1 MDTNKMLTYLLYAL
15 LAGFIVIAGYKTW
28 EIKQKKENMAK
39 ANEEFQQSIRD
50 LNFVENDT
58 TESRF
63 DGDENSDRTS
73 LPSSSSTVIA
83 DDGIED
89 EVPVTTPKKTTP
101 ASAPKT
107 TGKSAPSKPAPQPAA
122 AEPAPQQQP
131 QSMDT
136 DNSVGRYRVVAGS
149 FTKLDGAR
157 REMERIIKMGYHDA
171 EIGYFN
177 RGKFATV
184 VVVRT
189 DNLGEAK
196 GTVEALRKKGVDVR
210 VVERKK

>member
-1 MDTNKMLTYLLYAL
+1 MLTYLLYAL
-15 LAGFIVIAGYKTW
+15 LAGFIAIAGYKTW
-28 EIKQKKENMAK
+28 QIKQEKENMAK

-63 DGDENSDRTS
+63 DGDENSDGTS

-101 ASAPKT
+101 AAAPKT
-107 TGKSAPSKPAPQPAA
+107 TGIPPPSKQAPEPAA
-122 AEPAPQQQP
+122 AEPSPQKQP
-131 QSMDT
+131 QSIDADT
-136 DNSVGRYRVVAGS
+136 GGGGRYRVVAGS

-157 REMERIIKMGYHDA
+157 REMERIIKMGYQDA

-196 GTVEALRKKGVDVR
+196 GTAEALRKKGVDVR
-210 VVERKK
+210 VVDRK

>member
-1 MDTNKMLTYLLYAL
+1 MMDTNKMLTYLLYAL
-15 LAGFIVIAGYKTW
+15 LAGFIAIAGYKTW
-28 EIKQKKENMAK
+28 QIKQEKENMAK

-50 LNFVENDT
+50 LGFTENDT

-63 DGDENSDRTS
+63 EGDENTGAMPISG
-73 LPSSSSTVIA
+73 SSTVIA

-101 ASAPKT
+101 ATEKKSAGKPAPAVSAPKAQT
-107 TGKSAPSKPAPQPAA
+107 TDPASQA
-122 AEPAPQQQP
+122 QP
-131 QSMDT
+131 QNL
-136 DNSVGRYRVVAGS
+136 DNENSNGRYRVVAGS

-184 VVVRT
+184 VVART
-189 DNLGEAK
+189 DNYSDAQRI
-196 GTVEALRKKGVDVR
+196 TEALRKKGVDVR
-210 VVERKK
+210 VVDRK

>member
-63 DGDENSDRTS
+63 DGDENSDETS

-107 TGKSAPSKPAPQPAA
+107 TGKSAPSKPAPQPVS
-122 AEPAPQQQP
+122 AEPEPQKQA
-131 QSMDT
+131 QSIDADT
-136 DNSVGRYRVVAGS
+136 GGGRYRVVAGS

-157 REMERIIKMGYHDA
+157 REMERIIKMGYQDA

-184 VVVRT
+184 VLLRT
-189 DNLGEAK
+189 DNFGEAK

-210 VVERKK
+210 VVDRK

>member
-1 MDTNKMLTYLLYAL
+1 MLTYLLYAL
-15 LAGFIVIAGYKTW
+15 LAGFIAIAGYKIW
-28 EIKQKKENMAK
+28 QMKQDKAK
-39 ANEEFQQSIRD
+39 FAKVDEEYGQTIRD
-50 LNFVENDT
+50 LNFVESDT

-63 DGDENSDRTS
+63 DGDENSDGTS

-89 EVPVTTPKKTTP
+89 EVPVTTPQKTTP
-101 ASAPKT
+101 AAAPKT
-107 TGKSAPSKPAPQPAA
+107 GGKSAPSKPAPQPAA
-122 AEPAPQQQP
+122 AEPAPQKQP
-131 QSMDT
+131 QSIDADT
-136 DNSVGRYRVVAGS
+136 DGGGRYRVVAGS

-196 GTVEALRKKGVDVR
+196 STAEALRKKGVDVR
-210 VVERKK
+210 VVK